1 MTETLLIVI
10 LLLSALNALLT
21 VGLCTRCFKAQADRR
36 TEEQVQEAMDE
47 EAEKARRD
55 ELDEGFQNIMTY
67 SVNGK
72 TGFDGD

>member
-21 VGLCTRCFKAQADRR
+21 VGLCTRCFKAQVDRR
-36 TEEQVQEAMDE
+36 TEERVQEAMDE
-47 EAEKARRD
+47 EAGKARRD

-72 TGFDGD
+72 TGLEN

>member
-36 TEEQVQEAMDE
+36 TEERVQEAMDE
-47 EAEKARRD
+47 EAGKARRD

-72 TGFDGD
+72 TGFDGN

>member
-36 TEEQVQEAMDE
+36 TEERVQEAMDE
-47 EAEKARRD
+47 EAGKARRD

-72 TGFDGD
+72 TGFEKG

>member
-36 TEEQVQEAMDE
+36 TEERVQEAMDE
-47 EAEKARRD
+47 EAGKARRD
-55 ELDEGFQNIMTY
+55 ELDEGFENIMTY

-72 TGFDGD
+72 TGFEKG

>member
-21 VGLCTRCFKAQADRR
+21 AGLCTRCFKTQVDRR
-36 TEEQVQEAMDE
+36 TEERVQEAMDE

-72 TGFDGD
+72 TGFEKG